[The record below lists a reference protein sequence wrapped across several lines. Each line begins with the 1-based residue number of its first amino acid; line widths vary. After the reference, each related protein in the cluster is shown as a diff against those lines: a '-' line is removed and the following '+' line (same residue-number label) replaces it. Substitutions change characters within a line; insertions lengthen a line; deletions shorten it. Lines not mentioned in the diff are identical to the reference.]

1 MKVSSIKSH
10 VIFLKPLRKCIK
22 ISTQTRD
29 KKKKVIKMLHKNGPS
44 IETCGTPA
52 VIFSQEVKLLL
63 TQTRCRLSLK

>member
-10 VIFLKPLRKCIK
+10 VIFVKPLRKGIK

-29 KKKKVIKMLHKNGPS
+29 KKKKVIKMLHKNDPS

-52 VIFSQEVKLLL
+52 VIFSQ
-63 TQTRCRLSLK
+63 